1 MVNSVHVVNVGKK
14 SIRDYVFEVIVN
26 FQEGVD
32 KVVIKGYGK
41 YISKAVDLYNVLK
54 HRLGDSIEM
63 ENVEI
68 GSENLGSRLRSF
80 IEIRVTRKF

>member
-32 KVVIKGYGK
+32 KVVIKGYGR

-68 GSENLGSRLRSF
+68 GSENLGNRLRSF